1 MRITASKKSIEEI
14 REDIARR
21 RKEHHDQGRLAY
33 KARNDAGR
41 NYRAASNAVIQPVID
56 ELYSKFATWET
67 MNPTIRGEED
77 WEDVGTARYR
87 ISINVEN
94 RQPEGLALKW
104 SYEVGFDS
112 NGNIRKTTSS
122 WSGLEATTEANIHSL
137 EQIVEALKYLNS
149 LDWAT
154 LLDKQVPSYKDFYKD
169 LPKAPAPHDFDQ
181 ELAEAELSDMIGK
194 NRLIRVKPW
203 GESCPYRKEVYIRIV
218 RETPSQ
224 YIINIVPS
232 YIALGDEEQR
242 SKIQSYLGDDRY
254 SVYRVRKTSIV
265 PVQPVDVIDIPE
277 VSE

>member
-1 MRITASKKSIEEI
+1 MRITAGKRSIEEI

-21 RKEHHDQGRLAY
+21 RQEHQDQVRFAD
-33 KARNDAGR
+33 KARNEAGR

-56 ELYSKFATWET
+56 ELNAAFAKWDT
-67 MNPTIRGEED
+67 MNPDIRAEER
-77 WEDVGTARYR
+77 WEDADTIGYS
-87 ISINVEN
+87 IYINVEN

-104 SYEVGFDS
+104 SYEVRFDS
-112 NGNIRKTTSS
+112 EGSVRKETSS
-122 WSGLEATTEANIHSL
+122 WSGLEATTEENLRSL

-154 LLDKQVPSYKDFYKD
+154 LLDKKAPDYKEFYKD

-181 ELAEAELSDMIGK
+181 ELAEAELSDMVGQ

-203 GESCPYRKEVYIRIV
+203 GESCPYRKDVYIRIV

-224 YIINIVPS
+224 YIINIVPP
-232 YIALGDEEQR
+232 YVAIGTDEQQA
-242 SKIQSYLGDDRY
+242 KIQSYLGDDKY
-254 SVYRVRKTSIV
+254 SVYRVRKSSIV